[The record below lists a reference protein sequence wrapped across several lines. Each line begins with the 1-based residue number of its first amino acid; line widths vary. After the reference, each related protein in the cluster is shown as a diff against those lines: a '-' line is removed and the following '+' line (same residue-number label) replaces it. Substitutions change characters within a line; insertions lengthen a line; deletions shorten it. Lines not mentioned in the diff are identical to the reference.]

1 MQITDEKLKT
11 YDDYAK
17 LPEGAPYQLI
27 DGEFVLSPAPDLYHQ
42 EIVGNINSAL
52 RSFTRERRLG
62 KVYLAPVDVSFG
74 DLNTVQPDVV
84 YVSNERM
91 HTLQGIRIVGA
102 PDLIVE
108 ILSPTTGYYDLATKK
123 DVYEAHGVKEYWVV
137 DPKGKTIEI
146 FENVNGRFVSVAKER
161 ETGTVTSRL
170 LPELTLNV
178 EDVFRA

>member
-17 LPEGAPYQLI
+17 LPEGASCQLTG
-27 DGEFVLSPAPDLYHQ
+27 GEIITSPAPDLFHQ
-42 EIVGNINSAL
+42 AVSRNIFLQLSAFIAGKNL
-52 RSFTRERRLG
+52 GELFYAPIDVLFTEHET
-62 KVYLAPVDVSFG
+62 Y
-74 DLNTVQPDVV
+74 QPDIIFVAAGRKHILKTN
-84 YVSNERM
+84 YIE
-91 HTLQGIRIVGA
+91 GA

-108 ILSPTTGYYDLATKK
+108 ILSATTGYYDLATKK

-161 ETGTVTSRL
+161 ETGAVTSRL
-170 LPELTLNV
+170 LPELTINV